1 MMSVLEYANDVN
13 IKVEEILKKCVE
25 LNINVKQEDDLLD
38 DEQITL
44 LDNSLEDITGD
55 LEELELIEEK
65 TLKNQTPSL
74 KKMVKKKEPQKNM
87 QK

>member
-55 LEELELIEEK
+55 LEEL
-65 TLKNQTPSL
+65 
-74 KKMVKKKEPQKNM
+74 
-87 QK
+87 